1 MGTTFGSQLTAATRE
16 RENKNKNQTTFLCV
30 FLFSLQFGLKTV
42 PVDALVATMV
52 DSEKLTALKKAYA
65 EIILNTAKEAAAR
78 IMVSEKKAHRYQME
92 LFAAKDES
100 LHMLI
105 RLKHMLDAK
114 VNEAEM
120 TSLNQQKRIE
130 ELEAQLGEAEDI
142 VRDLRAELRET
153 QDELEKLTKNSVRC
167 SDEQKSEHGVAAC
180 EKLSNGNTIS
190 NFGSVVS
197 SQLDTQTNV
206 VTVSDIKSSTN
217 VGSKCSC
224 KDNCY
229 VCNPDFASIVMRRK
243 EPDLYRNGCTQRIR
257 ALERSLLNENLS
269 PSGQVDDAKNE
280 DTRKDEEGRGMQATI
295 SRPEEK
301 IDELKVMQTDVLN
314 IVQALP
320 VSPLRRKRKRA
331 ARYKK
336 NRVSSSM
343 VMRDQVVTRQKS
355 DLCAESFSHAAAPK
369 GCSSLSIPG
378 SPSSAVKVVA
388 ESRYEKVDKDD
399 FAFVKACDL
408 HNDKDGNKL
417 LTDEKDLTRPV
428 NLDVEMVD
436 VAAVNLDVKVSE
448 VTEGS
453 SPQPINNKFLMY
465 TFKRKR
471 KKDSLS
477 SPDRDCSLDK
487 DTSKRKMEDKRN
499 GSLDSGKSTL
509 PAESSRDSR
518 RLAQVARQL
527 ISLSEKKW
535 R

>member
-1 MGTTFGSQLTAATRE
+1 MI
-16 RENKNKNQTTFLCV
+16 
-30 FLFSLQFGLKTV
+30 
-42 PVDALVATMV
+42 

-78 IMVSEKKAHRYQME
+78 IMVSERNAHRYQME
-92 LFAAKDES
+92 LLAAKDES

-120 TSLNQQKRIE
+120 MSLNQQKRIE

-142 VRDLRAELRET
+142 VRDLRAELREA
-153 QDELEKLTKNSVRC
+153 QDELEKLTKNPVQC
-167 SDEQKSEHGVAAC
+167 SSEQKSDNDVAAC

-190 NFGSVVS
+190 NFGSVIC

-206 VTVSDIKSSTN
+206 VTVSDIKSSSN

-269 PSGQVDDAKNE
+269 PSSQVDDAKNE
-280 DTRKDEEGRGMQATI
+280 DTRKDEEGRDMQAKV

-301 IDELKVMQTDVLN
+301 IDELKVMQTDVHS
-314 IVQALP
+314 IIQALP
-320 VSPLRRKRKRA
+320 VSPFRRKRKRA

-343 VMRDQVVTRQKS
+343 DKRDQVVATCQKS
-355 DLCAESFSHAAAPK
+355 DLPCAESFSHAADENAQLGGNSSIINHDAPK
-369 GCSSLSIPG
+369 GSHSLPIPG
-378 SPSSAVKVVA
+378 SPSSAVKVVT
-388 ESRYEKVDKDD
+388 EPGYEKVDKDD
-399 FAFVKACDL
+399 FEFVKACDC
-408 HNDKDGNKL
+408 HNDKDNDKL
-417 LTDEKDLTRPV
+417 LTDETELTKPESGFAEDFGAASCKL
-428 NLDVEMVD
+428 NVEMVD
-436 VAAVNLDVKVSE
+436 VAAVNLDVKMSE

-453 SPQPINNKFLMY
+453 SPQPVNNKFLMY
-465 TFKRKR
+465 TFQRKR

-487 DTSKRKMEDKRN
+487 DTSRRKMDDKRN
-499 GSLDSGKSTL
+499 SSLDSEKSTL